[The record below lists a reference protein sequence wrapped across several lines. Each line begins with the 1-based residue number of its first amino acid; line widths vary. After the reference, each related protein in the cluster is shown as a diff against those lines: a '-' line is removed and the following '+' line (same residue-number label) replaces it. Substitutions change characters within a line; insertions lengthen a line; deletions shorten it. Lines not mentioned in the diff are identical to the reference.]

1 MDASLT
7 AVLWNHEYEFNQ
19 AYNFFVKR
27 KEKEIKLLID
37 QITVRL
43 SDQAVADQKMQRL
56 LLQNQ

>member
-7 AVLWNHEYEFNQ
+7 AVLRNHEYEFNQ

-37 QITVRL
+37 
-43 SDQAVADQKMQRL
+43 
-56 LLQNQ
+56 